1 MKENSNH
8 NGLKYKNYID
18 INNKNTSHYKIY
30 NLTNKNDI
38 VLDVGCACGDL
49 GYILYTYKQCTLY
62 GLEYNQKSIEIAQNL
77 NIYKKIW
84 QCDLNNLQ
92 TEKFTNIYNFFDCII
107 CGDILEHLY
116 NPSETL
122 SKLTNFLKPNGY
134 IIISIPNIGHFSIK
148 SQLLDDNFI
157 YTEKGLLDNT
167 HIRFFTKNS
176 ISTFLTNL
184 NLQIDE
190 CEFTISQ
197 WNGTYPIEIF
207 KKINTLFLF
216 FIHRN
221 KFSHIFQFVLK
232 CTKSEYSY
240 NDLITINKNKI
251 NNIFFENNITSFK
264 TFLKNIFK
272 VKLLH

>member
-1 MKENSNH
+1 MPL
-8 NGLKYKNYID
+8 LKD
-18 INNKNTSHYKIY
+18 SGS
-30 NLTNKNDI
+30 I
-38 VLDVGCACGDL
+38 VL
-49 GYILYTYKQCTLY
+49 
-62 GLEYNQKSIEIAQNL
+62 
-77 NIYKKIW
+77 
-84 QCDLNNLQ
+84 
-92 TEKFTNIYNFFDCII
+92 
-107 CGDILEHLY
+107 
-116 NPSETL
+116 
-122 SKLTNFLKPNGY
+122 
-134 IIISIPNIGHFSIK
+134 SIPNIAHASIK
-148 SQLLDDNFI
+148 LNLMQNKFD
-157 YTEKGLLDNT
+157 YTSMGLLDNT